1 MAVRPW
7 HFPGLSSLLYCPSP
21 SQCVSAAVH
30 QDLGLASRA
39 NECSFRCL
47 SPILLCPGG
56 QGSWVWT
63 HSKCPLP
70 GSDHV
75 QWPEAGYCL
84 PTNSTLPI
92 SRWSRW
98 PCLTLTLNLRSLTAP
113 RSNKPGSGCW
123 SGWSGGRQGRE
134 GSIYRLRGSRN
145 LEFFKGP
152 QANASLSTSIYCLLY
167 SRQCSRSWG
176 INQTGKVL
184 TQPSQ
189 DCFLSFK
196 FICLQISISI
206 YSLLSPLCFFPSFSL
221 PPPPRPFLLCLSSRY
236 PPFGLLG
243 LYPPW
248 TPSFQSRWWLLFEG
262 PCPTIS
268 CPKGPQDQVP
278 TLVLDT
284 GRTVTKALATLCTL
298 VWLLPS
304 VCAPVF
310 DQV

>member
-1 MAVRPW
+1 MT
-7 HFPGLSSLLYCPSP
+7 FPQLTGNKTSGDPRSPTPTEYYFHHNTSVSLLTCR
-21 SQCVSAAVH
+21 
-30 QDLGLASRA
+30 SRTQ
-39 NECSFRCL
+39 
-47 SPILLCPGG
+47 LLRPR
-56 QGSWVWT
+56 
-63 HSKCPLP
+63 LP
-70 GSDHV
+70 GSV
-75 QWPEAGYCL
+75 LEAG
-84 PTNSTLPI
+84 
-92 SRWSRW
+92 
-98 PCLTLTLNLRSLTAP
+98 
-113 RSNKPGSGCW
+113 
-123 SGWSGGRQGRE
+123 
-134 GSIYRLRGSRN
+134 
-145 LEFFKGP
+145 
-152 QANASLSTSIYCLLY
+152 
-167 SRQCSRSWG
+167 G

-196 FICLQISISI
+196 IVCLQISISI
-206 YSLLSPLCFFPSFSL
+206 YSLLSSLCFFPSFSL

-243 LYPPW
+243 LHPPW
-248 TPSFQSRWWLLFEG
+248 TPSFQSHWWLLFEG

-268 CPKGPQDQVP
+268 CSKGPQDQVP

>member
-1 MAVRPW
+1 MTLQLFHPSRCTHTHTPVQASDKKQFIGEKTYGDVAVRPW
-7 HFPGLSSLLYCPSP
+7 YFPGLSSLLYCPSS
-21 SQCVSAAVH
+21 SQCVSAAIH

-47 SPILLCPGG
+47 PPVLLCPGG

-92 SRWSRW
+92 NRWSRW

-113 RSNKPGSGCW
+113 RSNKPGSGCLSGW
-123 SGWSGGRQGRE
+123 SGWGGRQGRE

-176 INQTGKVL
+176 YKPNWQGPDPA
-184 TQPSQ
+184 QPGLFPELQ
-189 DCFLSFK
+189 DR
-196 FICLQISISI
+196 
-206 YSLLSPLCFFPSFSL
+206 LSPNLYFYLFTPFFPLFL
-221 PPPPRPFLLCLSSRY
+221 PFLLPPTTSQALSSLLKQQIPSLWSLG
-236 PPFGLLG
+236 PP
-243 LYPPW
+243 
-248 TPSFQSRWWLLFEG
+248 PSLD
-262 PCPTIS
+262 PIIP
-268 CPKGPQDQVP
+268 VP
-278 TLVLDT
+278 LV
-284 GRTVTKALATLCTL
+284 
-298 VWLLPS
+298 
-304 VCAPVF
+304 APL
-310 DQV
+310 